1 MLEFLIMI
9 NVIDVAHKIVSGEK
23 KISYAL
29 GRFKVVRYLYS
40 KYSMLT
46 QLLFRLKDY
55 PQNKNS
61 FFQDVEVVE
70 VLKELEE
77 NAMFIG
83 IKIPKDVIEEIKE
96 FALNTELTQED
107 GLANFFYSDVKNGYL
122 EDGRPIPQ
130 ALATKPL
137 ECNAIN
143 KIINDP
149 ILIEIIKSYL
159 NYYPKKIEAVLKWS
173 FVLNLPNEIRQR
185 MHQTLSYH
193 FDVYGFN
200 FVYVNFY
207 LVKTDINSGAHMM
220 IKKSHNKKTLQ
231 MLFGSANHPEDILLD
246 YYGKENI
253 LVIEGE
259 EGYGFIQDPSCYH
272 KATVPINGER
282 LMLQI
287 KFA

>member
-1 MLEFLIMI
+1 MI
-9 NVIDVAHKIVSGEK
+9 NIIHAAHQIVSGEK

-40 KYSMLT
+40 KYRMFI
-46 QLLFRLKDY
+46 QLLFPLKDY
-55 PQNKNS
+55 RLNKNS
-61 FFQDVEVVE
+61 IFQEVEVVE
-70 VLKELEE
+70 VLKELED
-77 NAMFIG
+77 NAVFIG

-107 GLANFFYSDVKNGYL
+107 GLANFFYNDVKNGYL
-122 EDGRPIPQ
+122 EHGRPIPQ
-130 ALATKPL
+130 AIAIKPL
-137 ECNAIN
+137 ECNGIQ

-159 NYYPKKIEAVLKWS
+159 NYYPTKIEAILKWS
-173 FVLNLPNEIRQR
+173 FVLNLPNKIRQR
-185 MHQTLSYH
+185 MHQTVSYH

-200 FVYVNFY
+200 FVYANFY
-207 LVKTDINSGAHMM
+207 LVKTDINSGAHVM
-220 IKKSHNKKTLQ
+220 IKKSHNKKSRQ
-231 MLFGSANHPEDILLD
+231 MLFDSAVQPEDILVD

-259 EGYGFIQDPSCYH
+259 EGYGFIQDASCYH
-272 KATVPINGER
+272 KASVPINGER

-287 KFA
+287 KFS